1 MKQPGC
7 VCKLLA
13 VMLLSW
19 LSACASTNFDVV
31 QEPSFAIPASDN
43 TTLGKHKS
51 EWARAHSST
60 ESSFFPLTG
69 GSDSL
74 GARLRLIDA
83 AEESIDLQY
92 FLMKDDIVGSLISAK
107 LLEAADRGVRV
118 RFLLDDVFTTIK
130 DLDLFVL
137 NEHEN
142 IEVRLFNPIARRGF
156 KYLNYAWNFSS
167 VNRRMHNKSF
177 TVDGSFTI
185 VGGRNLATEY
195 FSLNDDTEFFDID
208 IIARGPIAARVAA
221 NFDYFWNFPKALG
234 IEHLRDKPSPA
245 QLQDARQTIDNVLA
259 SEGAAVYHEAINSK
273 ILVQRIDREVSDFV
287 AEAELISDHPDKVER
302 SVDDD
307 SLHLIKAVGEYM
319 RNAEAEV
326 FLVTP
331 YFIPTDKGMAFFQ
344 SILDKGIELKLVT
357 NSLASTNH
365 VPVHAA
371 YERYR
376 KGMLAMGAEVYETRA
391 DAFGTTESNGKN
403 QQRSTLHTKLII
415 IDRRYVFIGSLN
427 LDPRSVVINTEM
439 GVMIDSPDLATMLV
453 VDIEDGFDKEVYR
466 LELNADRN
474 LLWHGL
480 YKGAAVEL
488 TRDPQASWW
497 RHFSVNIFKILPES
511 QL

>member
-1 MKQPGC
+1 
-7 VCKLLA
+7 
-13 VMLLSW
+13 
-19 LSACASTNFDVV
+19 
-31 QEPSFAIPASDN
+31 
-43 TTLGKHKS
+43 
-51 EWARAHSST
+51 
-60 ESSFFPLTG
+60 LTD

-83 AEESIDLQY
+83 AEKSIDLQY

-118 RFLLDDVFTTIK
+118 RFLLDDIFTTIK
-130 DLDLFVL
+130 DVDLFVL
-137 NEHEN
+137 NKHEN

-208 IIARGPIAARVAA
+208 ILASGPIAARIAA
-221 NFDYFWNFPKALG
+221 NFDHFWNFPKALG
-234 IEHLRDKPSPA
+234 IRHLRDKPSSA
-245 QLQDARQTIDNVLA
+245 QLQNARQAIDNALS
-259 SEGAAVYHEAINSK
+259 SEGAAIYREAIDSK
-273 ILVQRIDREVSDFV
+273 ILLPLIDRDVSYFV
-287 AEAELISDHPDKVER
+287 AEAELISDHPEKLKR

-307 SLHLIKAVGEYM
+307 SLRLIKAVGEFI
-319 RNAEAEV
+319 RNAEDEV
-326 FLVTP
+326 FIVTP
-331 YFIPTDKGMAFFQ
+331 YFIPTDKGMTFFQ
-344 SILDKGIELKLVT
+344 SILNKDIKLKLVT

-376 KGMLAMGAEVYETRA
+376 KGMLAMGAEIYETRA
-391 DAFGTTESNGKN
+391 DAFQTTGSDNKS

-415 IDRRYVFIGSLN
+415 IDRRFVFIGSLN

-439 GVMIDSPDLATMLV
+439 GVMIDSPDLAALLV
-453 VDIEDGFDKEVYR
+453 EDIQDGFDKEAYR
-466 LELNADRN
+466 LELDADGGLR
-474 LLWHGL
+474 WHGRNN
-480 YKGAAVEL
+480 GAAVEH
-488 TRDPQASWW
+488 TREPQASWW
-497 RHFSVNIFKILPES
+497 RRFSVNLYKILPEG